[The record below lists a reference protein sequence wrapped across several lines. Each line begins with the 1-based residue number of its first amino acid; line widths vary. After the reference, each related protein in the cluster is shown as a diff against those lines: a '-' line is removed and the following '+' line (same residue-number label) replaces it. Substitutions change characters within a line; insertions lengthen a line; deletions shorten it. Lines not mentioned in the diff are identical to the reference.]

1 MSKIVYTT
9 DRRAVKRAMILQEY
23 LAGKVSVWMSDTFKS
38 YIILLQDIDT
48 ITLNIASILLNYK
61 EKI

>member
-9 DRRAVKRAMILQEY
+9 DRRAVKRAMILQKY
-23 LAGKVSVWMSDTFKS
+23 LAGKVSVWMSDFKS